1 MSEDTLL
8 LGPAPRP
15 QTSEALTAA
24 LRSAVAALLPRG
36 VQGVDRA
43 TIQATLEGSTIS
55 NLTVDL
61 TGVEVPSVSD
71 DLLDVR
77 LPQVETRSSE
87 PATISHATLSANPIT
102 VAGARVSLSGQVNDL
117 PALWVET
124 TQGQAG
130 LQVLEPKDPARPV
143 SGEGQASVAKA
154 ELQAAALRV
163 GQQFAKQMGVT
174 LDDLTLD
181 LVQVSPQ
188 QIKFGADAR
197 VKKGF
202 VGASAQVSG
211 SATLDQAMNVTLSN
225 IEVGSKNPIINALL
239 GAMKGRV
246 ERYNGKTIRIN
257 ERLPRGVRLTHAEFQ
272 VTDQVVVKGRIG

>member
-24 LRSAVAALLPRG
+24 LRSAVAGLLPQG

-61 TGVEVPSVSD
+61 SGVEVPTVGD

-77 LPQVETRSSE
+77 LPRAETRSSE
-87 PATISHATLSANPIT
+87 PTTISHATVSANPIT

-130 LQVLEPKDPARPV
+130 LQVLEPQDPARPV
-143 SGEGQASVAKA
+143 SGEGQASVAKSQ
-154 ELQAAALRV
+154 LQTAALRV
-163 GQQFAKQMGVT
+163 GQQYARQMGVT

-188 QIKFGADAR
+188 QITFGADAR

-225 IEVGSKNPIINALL
+225 IQVGSKNPIINALL

-257 ERLPRGVRLTHAEFQ
+257 ERLPQGVRLTHAEFQ